1 MHFISKRKKLRYL
14 SVITSHIISTNTHA
28 KHFQITLTTKAI
40 PILKIKNKAS
50 ATIYLVS
57 RKLNVKKQG
66 HMKFSF
72 RKFHKNLKTSR
83 SSYLIN
89 YSTSEIDLVVKRFIK
104 LKSLFNFP
112 LTTWPRTKE
121 QLSYYCKVK
130 WSPCTQENCFISVF
144 DHIPLA

>member
-14 SVITSHIISTNTHA
+14 SVITSHIMSTNTHA

-40 PILKIKNKAS
+40 PILKIKNKAL

-72 RKFHKNLKTSR
+72 QKFPKNLKTSR
-83 SSYLIN
+83 SSYLVN

-112 LTTWPRTKE
+112 LTT
-121 QLSYYCKVK
+121 
-130 WSPCTQENCFISVF
+130 
-144 DHIPLA
+144 